1 MPQGTV
7 CTAVSRRGNVKKTR
21 RVELQIEHREISI
34 FAAPGGN
41 IPNWPSPTSPE
52 GSGLRHTKIET
63 CPTCGSYEMLLLTE
77 AISPTGAGLANLQ
90 HGMEAGTV
98 HLHCSPS
105 GEWWI
110 CTQSIHRS

>member
-63 CPTCGSYEMLLLTE
+63 CPTCGSSEMLLLTE